1 MEYLCTISNDD
12 DNDSIKLFKCYNHL
26 FMTRY
31 NDIKYTKI
39 KNILLESNNIESY
52 FNIDNNLHYYKQ
64 IQVNDY
70 ADIFSTIIDRDL
82 ELTKL
87 LPKHPSVKRKINLP
101 EKYHKQTISKPYL
114 ELF

>member
-1 MEYLCTISNDD
+1 
-12 DNDSIKLFKCYNHL
+12 
-26 FMTRY
+26 MTFVSGGKFLQ
-31 NDIKYTKI
+31 IKYI
-39 KNILLESNNIESY
+39 YLESNNIESY

-101 EKYHKQTISKPYL
+101 EKYHKQNISKPYL